1 MNYIRVQWLHAN
13 RDEPIWMISELDA
26 NRWETRKVE
35 IFADGSKGYA
45 RRGEEAGGTAL
56 GQLPV
61 PPLQE
66 IASDPQFLPEEIT
79 KDEFEA
85 IWDARDNGSRSG
97 LIRQV

>member
-1 MNYIRVQWLHAN
+1 
-13 RDEPIWMISELDA
+13 MISELDA